1 MKSAFVIL
9 PVGRETM
16 KRWGVISIAAF
27 LLLGPWFATKHGPA
41 LAEEKTPTQLEAEY
55 DREPNPKRRVKLA
68 IELADARLKELRS
81 AFESEDSGKAAEPVE
96 KYLSAL
102 DRLEKAWKEP
112 SGSGASKDAEIHL
125 RRQARD
131 LENLK
136 MSLSFNEQA
145 PVEKVATRVAKLH
158 EAILY
163 SIMNPHKERAKQ

>member
-16 KRWGVISIAAF
+16 KRWGVISTAAF
-27 LLLGPWFATKHGPA
+27 LLLGPWTAPGSRAA

-55 DREPNPKRRVKLA
+55 DREPNPKKRAKLA
-68 IELADARLKELRS
+68 IALADARLKELRS
-81 AFESEDSGKAAEPVE
+81 AYESENSGKGTEPVD

-125 RRQARD
+125 RQQARA

-145 PVEKVATRVAKLH
+145 PVEKAVARAAKLH
-158 EAILY
+158 EVILY
-163 SIMNPHKERAKQ
+163 SIMNPHKEPAKQ